1 MSNQNPEHGQEQL
14 ALQDLLLDSIPIQA
28 WYLSDSATYG
38 RVNQYHADFMG
49 RPRRELEFKSLTDLL
64 PAEVASICE
73 ASNRTVL
80 ESGKAVVTREL
91 VADAAGNQRL
101 LEITKTPT
109 LDSQGCRRH
118 IVCFAVDITERD
130 AAKTTLAQSEANFR
144 ALIETISDI
153 IVIGDRRGRLLY
165 ANPATTAIL
174 GYSQAELCDM
184 GILDLHAEFARDEAA
199 AILVDMMNGKR
210 ATCPL
215 PLQSRSGT
223 IVPVETR
230 IWHGRWNDAD
240 CIFGIS
246 KDLSKEQEA
255 LQKFDRLFRMNP
267 ALMVVSTVPGNIFID
282 INEAFERVLGYS
294 MADVRGKSSRDL
306 NLFVDAEEHG
316 RVARMLADHGHFR
329 ERDLRV
335 RTRDGRI
342 LDGLFSGDIIES
354 QGVTYFLTVMID
366 ITGRKQAEAA
376 QQETIRELRSALSEI
391 SALQGILPIC
401 SGCKKIRD
409 DSGYWEQVEAYVSRH
424 TGAQFSH
431 GMCPGCLTKLYP
443 EYGKDGSAPPQ

>member
-1 MSNQNPEHGQEQL
+1 MNNQNPEHGQEQL

-28 WYLSDSATYG
+28 WSLSDSATYG

-49 RPRRELEFKSLTDLL
+49 RPRRELEFKSLSDFL
-64 PAEVASICE
+64 PAEVAAVCE
-73 ASNRTVL
+73 ASNRTVV
-80 ESGKAVVTREL
+80 ETGKTVVTREL
-91 VADAAGNQRL
+91 LANAAGSQRL

-109 LDSQGCRRH
+109 FDGQGGLRH
-118 IVCFAVDITERD
+118 IVCFAIDITDRD
-130 AAKTTLAQSEANFR
+130 TAETTLAQSEANFR
-144 ALIETISDI
+144 ALIETIGDI
-153 IVIGDRRGRLLY
+153 IVIGDQRGRLLY
-165 ANPATTAIL
+165 ANRATTAIL

-184 GILDLHAEFARDEAA
+184 GILDLHAEFARDEAVV
-199 AILVDMMNGKR
+199 ILGDMMSGKR

-215 PLQSRSGT
+215 PLQSRTGT

-230 IWHGRWNDAD
+230 IWHGRWNDSD

-246 KDLSKEQEA
+246 KDLSNEQEA

-267 ALMVVSTVPGNIFID
+267 ALMAVSTVPGNTFID
-282 INEAFERVLGYS
+282 INDAFERVLGYS
-294 MADVRGKSSRDL
+294 LAEVRGKSSRDL
-306 NLFVDAEEHG
+306 DLFVDAEEQG
-316 RVARMLADHGHFR
+316 RAARMLADHGQFR
-329 ERDLRV
+329 ELDLRV

-354 QGVTYFLTVMID
+354 QGVIYSLTVMID

-431 GMCPGCLTKLYP
+431 GLCPGCLTKLYP
-443 EYGKDGSAPPQ
+443 EYGKDGSVPPQ